1 MNGGLDTRLPAGI
14 IGLMGSGTVT
24 VSEGGTPAVRV
35 SAARGEVTVD
45 IVSLPVPV
53 PAASRVLATLSEA
66 QGLARELG
74 ERGVTLTVCSS
85 GRPVIRLGRLA
96 RPRLSRLVTR
106 SGDVEVTDLREL
118 RRLDRR
124 LRAGPAQH

>member
-1 MNGGLDTRLPAGI
+1 
-14 IGLMGSGTVT
+14 
-24 VSEGGTPAVRV
+24 V
-35 SAARGEVTVD
+35 SAAQGEVTVD
-45 IVSLPVPV
+45 IVGLPVPV

-66 QGLARELG
+66 RGLARELG